1 MKKALSVI
9 LSIVM
14 IITIMPKLSTDVAA
28 ASYNAQ
34 TVISKAREFKG
45 SIYSDKAKNAGIT
58 KGYCLGFVA
67 IMFKQAYGF
76 SYEANAKSHCAYEY
90 GSARIVSTSRD
101 NIPLGALVFFSGS
114 KTPCKNTGGLCGHV
128 GIYSGNGNIIH
139 EFGESIVETSIEKV
153 LNTGNGYNYGY
164 RGWGWMGGVAL
175 GDGSTGTNPDD
186 YPFPER
192 DIYYKNNTAMKGD
205 DVCWIQAALRE
216 IGYDINIDGSFGPA
230 SRDVVKRFQSDN
242 GLSVDGSVGP
252 ATREAIKGALAWKR
266 STYTYT
272 VTFNANGGTGSMSNA
287 SMTVSA
293 AKNLPANTFTRS
305 GYTFLGWS
313 KSNVATSATYTD
325 KQSVKGLAGKD
336 GKVTLYAVWKQNTY
350 TIAFNANNGTGSM
363 SNLAMEVGTEKNLTA
378 NAFTRSGYAF
388 LGWSTDKNATAAA
401 YTDKQSVKDLAT
413 SGTVTLYAVW
423 QKNASSTAPALSVT
437 GTYGT
442 IGKKLKISV
451 NLNNASVGALDFD
464 LVYDP
469 KVLKY
474 TGLSSVFA
482 VNDCNEVSEGTVMV
496 VGSSTS
502 SEYTG
507 KVVDIEFDVLAI
519 SDTVTYITVAPTNAL
534 KADGETE
541 VVLKEVTAA
550 VTISDSV
557 KMGDINGDDKI
568 NSTDAMWVL
577 QAAVKKRTLEG
588 SQLVAADVNHDGKIN
603 STDAMW
609 ILQAAVKKRTLS

>member
-14 IITIMPKLSTDVAA
+14 IITIMPQLSTNVAA
-28 ASYNAQ
+28 AGYNPQ
-34 TVISKAREFKG
+34 TVVNLALGKVG
-45 SIYSDKAKNAGIT
+45 TNYMN
-58 KGYCLGFVA
+58 GYCLAFVRQC
-67 IMFKQAYGF
+67 FESAYGY
-76 SYEANAKSHCAYEY
+76 SSTACCAYKY
-90 GSARIVSTSRD
+90 GSRYIDSTSRD
-101 NIPLGALVFFSGS
+101 NIPLGADVFFGGSS
-114 KTPCKNTGGLCGHV
+114 KTCSTCGNKCGHI
-128 GIYSGNGNIIH
+128 GIYVGDGYVVHGWSGK
-139 EFGESIVETSIEKV
+139 IEKFKIDRII
-153 LNTGNGYNYGY
+153 NAGYPY
-164 RGWGWMGGVAL
+164 RGWGWHNDMQL
-175 GDGSTGTNPDD
+175 GEISTNPDD
-186 YPFPER
+186 YSVPDR
-192 DIYYKNNTAMKGD
+192 DLYYTAYIFRGS
-205 DVCWIQAALRE
+205 DVAWVQAVLYQL
-216 IGYDINIDGSFGPA
+216 GYGIDIDMQFGPA
-230 SRDVVKRFQSDN
+230 TKTVVEKFQSDN
-242 GLSVDGSVGP
+242 GLSADGSVGP
-252 ATREAIKGALAWKR
+252 ATREKLKQKWAEKKKG
-266 STYTYT
+266 T
-272 VTFNANGGTGSMSNA
+272 VTISSISVAAKPIKTSYYVGDSFDGSGLTLIATYSDGSKKTVTEDYSVSGFNSSTVGTKTITVYFDGKA
-287 SMTVSA
+287 ATFTVTVSE
-293 AKNLPANTFTRS
+293 KPA
-305 GYTFLGWS
+305 
-313 KSNVATSATYTD
+313 
-325 KQSVKGLAGKD
+325 Q
-336 GKVTLYAVWKQNTY
+336 TY

-363 SNLAMEVGTEKNLTA
+363 SNLAMTVGTAKNLTA
-378 NAFTRSGYAF
+378 NTFTRSGYTF
-388 LGWSTDKNATAAA
+388 LGWSTNKNATAAT
-401 YTDKQSVKDLAT
+401 YTDKQSVKNLAT

>member
-14 IITIMPKLSTDVAA
+14 IITIMPQLSTNVAA
-28 ASYNAQ
+28 AGYNPQ
-34 TVISKAREFKG
+34 TVVNLALGKVG
-45 SIYSDKAKNAGIT
+45 TNYMN
-58 KGYCLGFVA
+58 GYCLAFVRQC
-67 IMFKQAYGF
+67 FESAYGY
-76 SYEANAKSHCAYEY
+76 SSTACCAYKY
-90 GSARIVSTSRD
+90 GSRYIDSTSRD
-101 NIPLGALVFFSGS
+101 NIPLGADVFFGGSS
-114 KTPCKNTGGLCGHV
+114 KTCSTCGNKCGHI
-128 GIYSGNGNIIH
+128 GIYVGDGYVVHGWSGK
-139 EFGESIVETSIEKV
+139 IEKFKIDRII
-153 LNTGNGYNYGY
+153 NAGYPY
-164 RGWGWMGGVAL
+164 RGWGWHNDMQL
-175 GDGSTGTNPDD
+175 GEISTNPDD
-186 YPFPER
+186 YSVPDR
-192 DIYYKNNTAMKGD
+192 DLYYTAYIFRGS
-205 DVCWIQAALRE
+205 DVAWVQAVLYQL
-216 IGYDINIDGSFGPA
+216 GYGIDIDMQFGPA
-230 SRDVVKRFQSDN
+230 TKTVVEKFQSDN
-242 GLSVDGSVGP
+242 GLSADGSVGP
-252 ATREAIKGALAWKR
+252 ATREKLKQKWAEKKKG
-266 STYTYT
+266 T
-272 VTFNANGGTGSMSNA
+272 VTISSISVAAKPIKTSYYVGDSFDASGLTLIATYSDGSKKTVTEDYSVSGFNSSTVGTKTITVYFDGKA
-287 SMTVSA
+287 ATFTVTVSE
-293 AKNLPANTFTRS
+293 KPA
-305 GYTFLGWS
+305 
-313 KSNVATSATYTD
+313 
-325 KQSVKGLAGKD
+325 Q
-336 GKVTLYAVWKQNTY
+336 TY

-363 SNLAMEVGTEKNLTA
+363 SNLAMTVGTAKNLTA
-378 NAFTRSGYAF
+378 NTFTRSGYTF
-388 LGWSTDKNATAAA
+388 LGWSTNKNATAAT
-401 YTDKQSVKDLAT
+401 YTDKQSVKNLAT

-423 QKNASSTAPALSVT
+423 QKNASSTAPALSIT